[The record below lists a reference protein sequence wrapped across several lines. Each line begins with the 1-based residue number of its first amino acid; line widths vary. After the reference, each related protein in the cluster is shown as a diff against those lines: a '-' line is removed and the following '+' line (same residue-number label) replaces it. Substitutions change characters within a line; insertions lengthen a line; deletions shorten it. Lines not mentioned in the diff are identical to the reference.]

1 MNVAEPSGFLQ
12 VCKKIAERYS
22 ELLGKLGEVNPLDT
36 DRIVLLRM
44 QGEVAAY
51 FIALQKGSP
60 LHNPNWDVSMNEWL
74 WKETQRLGGKV
85 SVDENIDPLYAEYL
99 KEKQEFQKN
108 NPPEPGGKI
117 TPLTDDEI
125 GYQQGYI
132 KGIKTVKNWTDGL
145 TPEAL
150 THDEML
156 QLKPSYENDKQMWK
170 ETEEKEK
177 KFFATDH
184 SNWLDDRQEDA
195 ELFDYEDAERAE
207 EYGYGSTGENE
218 DGYHTQG
225 DSDWHDS
232 EDSASGQS

>member
-1 MNVAEPSGFLQ
+1 MAKPSGFLQ

-22 ELLGKLGEVNPLDT
+22 ELLGKLEKVNPLDT

-60 LHNPNWDVSMNEWL
+60 LHNPDWDVSMNEWL

-85 SVDENIDPLYAEYL
+85 AVDENIDPLYAEYL
-99 KEKQEFQKN
+99 KERQEFQKN
-108 NPPEPGGKI
+108 NPPEPDVKLS
-117 TPLTDDEI
+117 PLKEDEI

-145 TPEAL
+145 THEAL
-150 THDEML
+150 THDEMS
-156 QLKPSYENDKQMWK
+156 QLKPSYEKDKQMWK

-177 KFFATDH
+177 KSFATDH
-184 SNWLDDRQEDA
+184 SNWLDERLQDA

-207 EYGYGSTGENE
+207 EYGYGSIHTDE
-218 DGYHTQG
+218 DGDQPN
-225 DSDWHDS
+225 SDWHDS

>member
-1 MNVAEPSGFLQ
+1 MAKPSGFLQ

-44 QGEVAAY
+44 KGEVSAY
-51 FIALQKGSP
+51 YIALQKGSP
-60 LHNPNWDVSMNEWL
+60 LHNPDWDVSMNEWL
-74 WKETQRLGGKV
+74 WKETQTLGGKV
-85 SVDENIDPLYAEYL
+85 SADENIDPLYAEYL

-125 GYQQGYI
+125 GIQQGYI
-132 KGIKTVKNWTDGL
+132 KGIKTMKNWTDGL
-145 TPEAL
+145 THEAL
-150 THDEML
+150 THDEMS
-156 QLKPSYENDKQMWK
+156 QLKPSYENDKQIWK

-177 KFFATDH
+177 KSFATDH
-184 SNWLDDRQEDA
+184 SNWLDDRREDA

-207 EYGYGSTGENE
+207 EYGYGSMHTDE
-218 DGYHTQG
+218 DGVQPN
-225 DSDWHDS
+225 SDWHDS
-232 EDSASGQS
+232 EDSASGSD